1 MIDIARKTA
10 YEILLGIETDGAY
23 ANAEILAREN
33 RESDIDGDFLRR
45 LVYGVLEKKIY
56 LDYILD
62 KLITKEIKRVDKKKH
77 TINRMGIYKLIFME
91 YVQGYA

>member
-56 LDYILD
+56 LD
-62 KLITKEIKRVDKKKH
+62 
-77 TINRMGIYKLIFME
+77 
-91 YVQGYA
+91 